1 MLLEIANKD
10 FASLDTL
17 LTENGWYL
25 NKNEINWISYT
36 KNSHETDVFDIKIE
50 QNNIRVSVPLLNS
63 PFNYVTSFN
72 DSFAANEYIRNHFI
86 HL

>member
-72 DSFAANEYIRNHFI
+72 DSFTANEYIRSHLHF
-86 HL
+86 